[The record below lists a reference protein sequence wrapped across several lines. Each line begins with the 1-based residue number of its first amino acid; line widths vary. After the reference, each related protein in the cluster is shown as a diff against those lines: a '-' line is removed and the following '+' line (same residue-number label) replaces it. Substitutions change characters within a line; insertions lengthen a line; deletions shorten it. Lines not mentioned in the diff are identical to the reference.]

1 MKRISSI
8 DIVRGIVMIIMA
20 LDHVRDLMHTNSITQ
35 SPTDLT
41 TTTPELFLT
50 RWITHLCAPIF
61 VFLAG
66 TSAYISLRRNNDF
79 IFSRNHLLKRGLFL
93 ILLEFT
99 VVNFGMFFDLGFH
112 LYLFEVIAAI
122 GVGFIFLGLISK
134 LPFHYIGLIG
144 LVIILLHNLFP
155 LIPFSEK
162 STLQAFLNPLFNT
175 TAIPLFSGKVFVVGY
190 PPIPWLGIMLVGFGS
205 GRFFELASEK
215 RNKLFLQLSVIF
227 IGLFVAIRFINI
239 YGDTSKWTFQKNG
252 LFTFLSF
259 INVTKYPPSLLFCLL
274 TLGIMFLLIAFGEK
288 LNKTIQGVL
297 CVYGKAPL
305 FYFLVHFYLIHLI
318 TVAMLFMQGFVWR
331 KIDFSNGSFGRPLD
345 VASGLPLWAIYL
357 IWIGIVMILYKP
369 CKWFVK
375 YKAAHK
381 HWWLR
386 YI

>member
-1 MKRISSI
+1 
-8 DIVRGIVMIIMA
+8 
-20 LDHVRDLMHTNSITQ
+20 
-35 SPTDLT
+35 
-41 TTTPELFLT
+41 
-50 RWITHLCAPIF
+50 
-61 VFLAG
+61 
-66 TSAYISLRRNNDF
+66 
-79 IFSRNHLLKRGLFL
+79 
-93 ILLEFT
+93 
-99 VVNFGMFFDLGFH
+99 
-112 LYLFEVIAAI
+112 
-122 GVGFIFLGLISK
+122 
-134 LPFHYIGLIG
+134 
-144 LVIILLHNLFP
+144 
-155 LIPFSEK
+155 
-162 STLQAFLNPLFNT
+162 
-175 TAIPLFSGKVFVVGY
+175 
-190 PPIPWLGIMLVGFGS
+190 LVGFGS

-318 TVAMLFMQGFVWR
+318 TVAMLFMQGFVWS
-331 KIDFSNGSFGRPLD
+331 KIDFSNGSFGRPVD

-375 YKAAHK
+375 YKASHK
-381 HWWLR
+381 QWWLR